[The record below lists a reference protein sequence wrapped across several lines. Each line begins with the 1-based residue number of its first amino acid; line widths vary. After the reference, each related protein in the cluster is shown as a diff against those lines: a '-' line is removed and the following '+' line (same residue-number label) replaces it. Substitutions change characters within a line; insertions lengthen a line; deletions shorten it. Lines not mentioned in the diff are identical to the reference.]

1 MMLPDG
7 RLGELVRRLDAL
19 GPKPTLAQ
27 VHAALSGTQIS
38 MSDAG
43 PWIRIDPRRYHRG
56 RVVLRDSYELLVM
69 TWLPGQSSVAHDH
82 GGSICGMQVVDGT
95 ATERSYCMEG
105 DGRVRSVMQLH
116 VPNGRTISGADFGI
130 HSVHNLDQHG
140 TLVTVHVYSPPLRD
154 FRRFAVHEERP
165 KPLRNESET
174 VAAVPSVCIIG
185 GGFSGCVTAAH
196 VLRSAAESGQRVAVH
211 LVERRGT
218 AGEGAAYGTQD
229 PSHLLNVRASNM
241 SAIASEPDHF
251 VRWLQA
257 RGSALGPADFAPRME
272 YGQYVRE
279 TLDAAARAARGVASL
294 SMCLDEARRVIR
306 KPDAGW
312 LVHCAKGPSI
322 TADAVVLA
330 SGHRPPGDPL
340 HGRWHGSRDRWIADP
355 WKPHSVTDIQPDEP
369 VAIIGSGLT
378 AVDVLLSLAGSN
390 APPRSA
396 PIWVISRRAW
406 LPQPHAAVGP
416 KPASLDAQ
424 VAALLRAPKLTAR
437 ALVAWFR
444 ALIDDA
450 QAAKA
455 DWRTVVDGLRPH
467 TATIWRAMPEA
478 ERARAIRHIRP
489 LWEVHRHRMASP
501 VAEQVRA
508 AVERGHIR
516 MVSGRPERA
525 DAIDDAVDLLVRT
538 PSRGDGAG
546 QVLRVAWV
554 VNCTGPISA
563 HAGDADPAIASLL
576 MSGDLCADRLGLGID
591 TDSQGRARA
600 ADGRIADDL
609 LLVGTLRKPDCWEST
624 AVPELRA
631 QAAEVAGIA
640 LGCAAGR
647 HR

>member
-1 MMLPDG
+1 MTLPDG
-7 RLGELVRRLDAL
+7 PLGELVRRLDAL
-19 GPKPTLAQ
+19 GPRPTLAQ
-27 VHAALSGTQIS
+27 VHAALSGIPIS
-38 MSDAG
+38 MDDAR
-43 PWIRIDPRRYHRG
+43 PWIRVDPRRYHRG

-82 GGSICGMQVVDGT
+82 GGSICGMQVVQGT

-105 DGRVRSVMQLH
+105 DGSVRSVMQLH
-116 VPNGRTISGADFGI
+116 VPHGRTVSGADSGI
-130 HSVHNLDQHG
+130 HSVHNLDLHG

-165 KPLRNESET
+165 TSVRIESET
-174 VAAVPSVCIIG
+174 VSAVPSVCIIG

-196 VLRSAAESGQRVAVH
+196 VLRRAVESGQRIAVH
-211 LVERRGT
+211 VVERRGT

-241 SAIASEPDHF
+241 SAIASEPEHF
-251 VRWLQA
+251 VHWLKA

-272 YGQYVRE
+272 YGHYVRD
-279 TLDAAARAARGVASL
+279 TLDDAARAARGVATL
-294 SMCLDEARRVIR
+294 SMCLDEARRVMR
-306 KPDAGW
+306 RPGGGW
-312 LVHCAKGPSI
+312 LVHCARGPSI

-340 HGRWHGSRDRWIADP
+340 HGRWHGSRTRWIADP
-355 WKPHSVTDIQPDEP
+355 WKPHAVTDIQPDEP

-378 AVDVLLSLAGSN
+378 AVDVMLSLAGSN

-416 KPASLDAQ
+416 KPAALDAH
-424 VAALLRAPKLTAR
+424 VAALLRTPRLTAR

-444 ALIDDA
+444 GLIDDA

-455 DWRTVVDGLRPH
+455 DWRTIVDGLRPH
-467 TATIWRAMPEA
+467 TAAIWRAMPEV
-478 ERARAIRHIRP
+478 ERARAVRHIRP

-508 AVERGHIR
+508 AVEHGHIR

-538 PSRGDGAG
+538 PSRGSGAE

-554 VNCTGPISA
+554 VNCTGPVSA

-576 MSGDLCADRLGLGID
+576 MSGDLRADRLGLGIE
-591 TDSQGRARA
+591 TDSHGRARA
-600 ADGRIADDL
+600 VDGRVANDL

-624 AVPELRA
+624 AVPELRV
-631 QAAEVAGIA
+631 QAAEVAGLA
-640 LGCAAGR
+640 LASAAGGR
-647 HR
+647 G